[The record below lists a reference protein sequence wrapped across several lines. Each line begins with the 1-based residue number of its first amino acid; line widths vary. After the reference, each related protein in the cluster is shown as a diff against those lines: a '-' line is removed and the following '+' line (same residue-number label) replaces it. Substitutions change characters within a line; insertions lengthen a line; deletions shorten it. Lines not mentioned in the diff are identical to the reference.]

1 MQFLSES
8 EKMPTTMSFIE
19 PLEIAAAI
27 LALLIAIIGH
37 EIMHGWVAYKYGDTT
52 AKNQGRL
59 SINPLIHIDPF
70 GSILVPLMTY
80 FIPMLLGA
88 ESGFLFG
95 WAKPVPINTHTVIR
109 NGGYNAAMQVSLAG
123 IAYNLFLATLSSVIL
138 VSLEQPT
145 EADTLTYI
153 FAYLFI
159 MKLLLI
165 NVVLAVFNLLPI
177 PGFDGAHFISYLSL
191 KYKIRAV
198 AEFFAKAEPYGMIVI
213 IIILVTPLKI
223 PLVMWPIQAVLNL
236 LLN

>member
-1 MQFLSES
+1 MPMTLSS
-8 EKMPTTMSFIE
+8 IDL
-19 PLEIAAAI
+19 LEIAAAI
-27 LALLIAIIGH
+27 VALLIAIIGH

-52 AKNQGRL
+52 AKHQGRL
-59 SINPLIHIDPF
+59 SINPLVHIDPF

-88 ESGFLFG
+88 SSGFLFG

-123 IAYNLFLATLSSVIL
+123 IVYNIFLATLSSIIL
-138 VSLEQPT
+138 LSLPQPS
-145 EADTLTYI
+145 EADGVV
-153 FAYLFI
+153 YLFGYLLI
-159 MKLLLI
+159 MKLLLV

-191 KYKIRAV
+191 KYRIRAI

-223 PLVMWPIQAVLNL
+223 PLVIWPIQAVLNL

>member
-1 MQFLSES
+1 MN
-8 EKMPTTMSFIE
+8 FIE
-19 PLEIAAAI
+19 SFEIAAAI
-27 LALLIAIIGH
+27 LALLVAIIGH
-37 EIMHGWVAYKYGDTT
+37 EIMHGWVAYKYGDMT
-52 AKNQGRL
+52 AKSQGRL

-88 ESGFLFG
+88 SSGFLFG
-95 WAKPVPINTHTVIR
+95 WAKPVPVNTNTVLR

-123 IAYNLFLATLSSVIL
+123 IAYNVFLATLTSVIL
-138 VSLEQPT
+138 VSLTQPG
-145 EADTLTYI
+145 ESDSLLYI
-153 FAYLFI
+153 FGYLFV

-177 PGFDGAHFISYLSL
+177 PGFDGAHFLTYLSL
-191 KYKIRAV
+191 KLKMNAI
-198 AEFFAKAEPYGMIVI
+198 AEFFIKAEPYGMIAI

-223 PLVMWPIQAVLNL
+223 PLVIWPINTVLHL

>member
-1 MQFLSES
+1 MN
-8 EKMPTTMSFIE
+8 FIE
-19 PLEIAAAI
+19 SFEIAAAI
-27 LALLIAIIGH
+27 LALPVAIIGH

-88 ESGFLFG
+88 SSGFLFG
-95 WAKPVPINTHTVIR
+95 WAKPVPVNTYTVLR

-123 IAYNLFLATLSSVIL
+123 IAYNIFLATLTSVIL
-138 VSLEQPT
+138 VSLAQPG
-145 EADTLTYI
+145 ESDSLLYI
-153 FAYLFI
+153 FGYLFV

-177 PGFDGAHFISYLSL
+177 PGFDGAHFLTYLSL
-191 KYKIRAV
+191 KLKMNAI
-198 AEFFAKAEPYGMIVI
+198 AEFFVKAEPYGMIAI

-223 PLVMWPIQAVLNL
+223 PLVIWPINTVLHL

>member
-1 MQFLSES
+1 
-8 EKMPTTMSFIE
+8 MPTTMSFIE

-52 AKNQGRL
+52 AKYQGRL

-88 ESGFLFG
+88 DSGFLFG
-95 WAKPVPINTHTVIR
+95 WAKPVPVNTHTVIR

-123 IAYNLFLATLSSVIL
+123 IAYNIFLATLSSVIL
-138 VSLEQPT
+138 LSLAQPNET
-145 EADTLTYI
+145 DSIAYI
-153 FAYLFI
+153 FGYIFI
-159 MKLLLI
+159 MKLLLV

-191 KYKIRAV
+191 KYRIRAV
-198 AEFFAKAEPYGMIVI
+198 AEFFTKAEPYGMIVI

-223 PLVMWPIQAVLNL
+223 PLVLWPIQAVLNL

>member
-1 MQFLSES
+1 M
-8 EKMPTTMSFIE
+8 TMSSIDL
-19 PLEIAAAI
+19 LEIAAAI
-27 LALLIAIIGH
+27 IALLIAIIGH
-37 EIMHGWVAYKYGDTT
+37 EILHGWVAYKYGDMT
-52 AKNQGRL
+52 AKSAGRL

-70 GSILVPLMTY
+70 GSILVPAMTY

-88 ESGFLFG
+88 SSGFLFG
-95 WAKPVPINTHTVIR
+95 WAKPVPVNVLTVIR

-123 IAYNLFLATLSSVIL
+123 IVYNIFMATLSSVL
-138 VSLEQPT
+138 LLSLAQPT
-145 EADTLTYI
+145 EADGI
-153 FAYLFI
+153 VYLFGYLLV

-177 PGFDGAHFISYLSL
+177 PGFDGAHFITYLAL
-191 KYKIRAV
+191 KFKIRSV

-223 PLVMWPIQAVLNL
+223 PLVIWPIEAVLHL

>member
-1 MQFLSES
+1 M
-8 EKMPTTMSFIE
+8 TMSFIE

-88 ESGFLFG
+88 PSGFLFG
-95 WAKPVPINTHTVIR
+95 WAKPVPINTQTVLR

-138 VSLEQPT
+138 VSLAQPT
-145 EADTLTYI
+145 EADSIAYI
-153 FAYLFI
+153 FGYLFV

-177 PGFDGAHFISYLSL
+177 PSFDGAHFLTYLSL
-191 KYKIRAV
+191 KYKIRAI
-198 AEFFAKAEPYGMIVI
+198 AEFFVKAEPYGMIVI

>member
-1 MQFLSES
+1 
-8 EKMPTTMSFIE
+8 MSFIDS
-19 PLEIAAAI
+19 LEIVAAI

-52 AKNQGRL
+52 AKNSGRL

-80 FIPMLLGA
+80 FLPMLLGA

-95 WAKPVPINTHTVIR
+95 WAKPVPVNQHTVIR

-123 IAYNLFLATLSSVIL
+123 IVYNLFLATFASVLLLSL
-138 VSLEQPT
+138 TQPT
-145 EADTLTYI
+145 EADGIAYI
-153 FAYLFI
+153 FGYIFVL
-159 MKLLLI
+159 KLLLI
-165 NVVLAVFNLLPI
+165 NVVLAVLNLLPI

-191 KYKIRAV
+191 KYRIRAV
-198 AEFFAKAEPYGMIVI
+198 AEFFTKAEPYGMIVI

-223 PLVMWPIQAVLNL
+223 PLLMWPIQMVLNL

>member
-1 MQFLSES
+1 M
-8 EKMPTTMSFIE
+8 TMSFIE

-52 AKNQGRL
+52 AKSQGRL

-88 ESGFLFG
+88 PSGFLFG

-138 VSLEQPT
+138 ISLVQPT
-145 EADTLTYI
+145 EADSIAYL

-191 KYKIRAV
+191 KYKIRAI

-236 LLN
+236 LLG

>member
-1 MQFLSES
+1 MNSIDL
-8 EKMPTTMSFIE
+8 
-19 PLEIAAAI
+19 LEIAAAI
-27 LALLIAIIGH
+27 IALLVAIIGH
-37 EIMHGWVAYKYGDTT
+37 EIMHGWVAYKYGDHT

-70 GSILVPLMTY
+70 GSVLVPLMTY
-80 FIPMLLGA
+80 FLPMLLGA
-88 ESGFLFG
+88 SSGFLFG
-95 WAKPVPINTHTVIR
+95 WAKPVPVNTQTVIR

-138 VSLEQPT
+138 VSLAQPT
-145 EADTLTYI
+145 EADSILYI
-153 FAYLFI
+153 FGYLLI

-177 PGFDGAHFISYLSL
+177 PGFDGAHFIIYLSL
-191 KYKIRAV
+191 KYKIRSI

-213 IIILVTPLKI
+213 IIILVTPLKT
-223 PLVMWPIQAVLNL
+223 PLVMWPIQALLNL

>member
-1 MQFLSES
+1 
-8 EKMPTTMSFIE
+8 MPMTMSSINL
-19 PLEIAAAI
+19 LEIAAAI
-27 LALLIAIIGH
+27 IALLIAIIGH
-37 EIMHGWVAYKYGDTT
+37 EIMHGWVAYKYGDHT
-52 AKNQGRL
+52 AKSQGRL

-88 ESGFLFG
+88 SSGFLFG
-95 WAKPVPINTHTVIR
+95 WAKPVPVNTLTVIR

-123 IAYNLFLATLSSVIL
+123 IVYNIFLATLSSVIL
-138 VSLEQPT
+138 LSLAQPN
-145 EADTLTYI
+145 EADGIAYI
-153 FAYLFI
+153 FAYMLI
-159 MKLLLI
+159 IKLLLI

-177 PGFDGAHFISYLSL
+177 PGFDGAHFITYLAL
-191 KYKIRAV
+191 KYKLRAV

-223 PLVMWPIQAVLNL
+223 LLVMWPIEAVLHL

>member
-1 MQFLSES
+1 
-8 EKMPTTMSFIE
+8 MSSIDL
-19 PLEIAAAI
+19 LEIAAAI

-37 EIMHGWVAYKYGDTT
+37 EIMHGWVAYKYGDHT
-52 AKNQGRL
+52 AKSQGRL

-88 ESGFLFG
+88 SSGFLFG

-123 IAYNLFLATLSSVIL
+123 IAYNIFLATLSSVIL
-138 VSLEQPT
+138 LSLAQPS
-145 EADTLTYI
+145 EADTI
-153 FAYLFI
+153 AYLFGYLLI

-177 PGFDGAHFISYLSL
+177 PGFDGAHFITYMSL

-198 AEFFAKAEPYGMIVI
+198 AEFFVKAEPYGMIVI

-223 PLVMWPIQAVLNL
+223 PLVIWPIQSVLHF